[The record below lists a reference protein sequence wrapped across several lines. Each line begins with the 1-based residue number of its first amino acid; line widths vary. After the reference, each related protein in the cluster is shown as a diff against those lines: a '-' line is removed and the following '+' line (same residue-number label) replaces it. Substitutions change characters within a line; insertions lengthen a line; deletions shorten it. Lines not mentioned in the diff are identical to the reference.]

1 MESRKTILIT
11 GGNGFIGRNLI
22 KSLSSNHNI
31 VSITRDICDLTDRDA
46 VNEFFKQN
54 DYFDIIIHAAG
65 AGANPYILQSNDIL
79 TQNLLMYYNLL
90 ANENHY
96 GKFINIGSGYER
108 GYPSNP
114 YGLSKH
120 IIRESVISKNN
131 FYNLRVFG
139 LFGEDEEPWRF
150 IKSNLLRYIN
160 HESMVIHQNKIMD
173 FFYMIDFISLVEYYI
188 KYNGEKEVECCY
200 ETFSSLKEIAEEIN
214 SLSNY
219 KVDINVI
226 NRGLGKDYFGTS
238 FNLPI
243 KLIGLEKGI
252 EEVYNKL
259 KNA

>member
-1 MESRKTILIT
+1 M
-11 GGNGFIGRNLI
+11 
-22 KSLSSNHNI
+22 
-31 VSITRDICDLTDRDA
+31 
-46 VNEFFKQN
+46 
-54 DYFDIIIHAAG
+54 
-65 AGANPYILQSNDIL
+65 
-79 TQNLLMYYNLL
+79 
-90 ANENHY
+90 
-96 GKFINIGSGYER
+96 
-108 GYPSNP
+108 
-114 YGLSKH
+114 
-120 IIRESVISKNN
+120 ISKNN